1 MKRKAIA
8 CIVSLA
14 LVACV
19 SIGTTLA
26 WLTSST
32 GELVNTFTVG
42 KISIT
47 LDEAKTERNIVQG
60 TERTTE
66 GNSYVLYKGAV
77 LPKDPTVTIQS
88 GSENCYVF
96 MSCVSSDELQSF
108 TAINIDTANW
118 SAVEGTENL
127 YVYTG
132 GGDEPVIV
140 PYSTDDTK
148 LPALFETVDVTGDC
162 PDNITDS
169 TNITVKALA
178 YQSNDNS
185 TLQQATDVAKSTL
198 LS

>member
-1 MKRKAIA
+1 MKRKAIV

-14 LVACV
+14 LVACL

-32 GELVNTFTVG
+32 GALVNTFTVG

-47 LDEAKTERNIVQG
+47 LDEAKTERNTVQG
-60 TERTTE
+60 DERTSE

-88 GSENCYVF
+88 GSEDCYVF
-96 MSCVSSDELQSF
+96 MSCVSSDELQSC
-108 TAINIDTANW
+108 TKINIDTQNW
-118 SAVEGTENL
+118 IAVDGAENL

-132 GGDEPVIV
+132 GGTEPVIV
-140 PYSTDDTK
+140 PYSTNDTK
-148 LPALFETVDVTGDC
+148 LPALFETVDVTDDC
-162 PDNITDS
+162 PDTVTDS

-178 YQSNDNS
+178 YQSNDSS
-185 TLQQATDVAKSTL
+185 TLQQAADFAETTL
-198 LS
+198 LN